1 MLYPFF
7 IKQENSPSCIFFLSF
22 SFFIIL
28 RPVNCTSILSICQ
41 AGNSSG
47 RSLFPFAYAMRP
59 GAAQM
64 RGRKMEIKAAILCQ
78 KQIRR
83 ALPLT

>member
-7 IKQENSPSCIFFLSF
+7 IKQENSPSCIFFF
-22 SFFIIL
+22 FFFIIL
-28 RPVNCTSILSICQ
+28 HPVNCTSILSICQ

-47 RSLFPFAYAMRP
+47 RSLFPFAYAMRL